1 MKPEFS
7 SERLMIKF
15 NLKCKDGH
23 GFDSWFGS
31 NDDYEK
37 LHSRGLVS
45 CVICGSCEVSKAVMA
60 PRVMAESAAPDLR
73 EKPPLD
79 DVGNKFPE
87 EARKMHYGESP
98 ERPIIGQA
106 KIEEARVLLEE
117 GVPVIP
123 MGVKPKQVN

>member
-1 MKPEFS
+1 
-7 SERLMIKF
+7 MIKF

-31 NDDYEK
+31 NEDYEK
-37 LHSRGLVS
+37 LHSRDLIS
-45 CVICGSCEVSKAVMA
+45 CVICGSYEVSKAVMA
-60 PRVMAESAAPDLR
+60 PQVKAERAVLDLR

-87 EARKMHYGESP
+87 EARKMHYGETP

-106 KIEEARVLLEE
+106 KIEEARELLEE

-123 MGVKPKQVN
+123 MAAKPKQVN